1 MDINQNFQASNHIKF
16 QELIFE
22 GDNNPFLRTYLNDYR
37 STIFKNQGQK
47 KTDRFDNNS
56 KSVYLKRNFDILK
69 HMN

>member
-1 MDINQNFQASNHIKF
+1 MTTDQQFSRIK
-16 QELIFE
+16 
-22 GDNNPFLRTYLNDYR
+22 D
-37 STIFKNQGQK
+37 KK